1 MTFHLEETLKKCL
14 FVDRVAS
21 GFLRVHFLFLIVQ
34 VKPFSIVFIFG
45 LFICFYIAAFWKF
58 FSESLVARQGLYR
71 MAVSYY
77 FDGDCTDPA
86 TVKKIK
92 DQFIETLK
100 TSKYEEGCSVS
111 EDKCNID
118 NVEVIHKSWRF
129 VILVHI

>member
-1 MTFHLEETLKKCL
+1 ML
-14 FVDRVAS
+14 
-21 GFLRVHFLFLIVQ
+21 HF
-34 VKPFSIVFIFG
+34 G
-45 LFICFYIAAFWKF
+45 NF